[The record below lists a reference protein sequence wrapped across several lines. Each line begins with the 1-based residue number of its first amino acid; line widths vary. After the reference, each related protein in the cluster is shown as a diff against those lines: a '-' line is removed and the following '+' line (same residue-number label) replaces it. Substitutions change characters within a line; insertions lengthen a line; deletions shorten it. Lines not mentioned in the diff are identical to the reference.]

1 MEFFYLLL
9 LFLPTQIGL
18 HFWPAWSYVIG
29 RKVDYL
35 SPTIY
40 FTDILILLIIVISF
54 KINYFKQLLNFKSI
68 LVILFIA
75 LNIYFSSIPLLAVY
89 KWLKIFE
96 LFLLGVYIIK
106 NINLK
111 KDWQNIVK
119 VLSIGIIF
127 ESLLCILQFL
137 NQSSINGMFYW
148 FGERA
153 FTISTAGIAKTT
165 LEGIYLLRPYGTF
178 SHPNALGGYLATLL
192 PLVLVTDFKPMKI
205 KWLAFVLGLSAL
217 FLTFSKTAFV
227 IGFIG
232 VVASWL
238 MEKKI
243 QIKYSS
249 MIFITFIMFI
259 IIIGIFSNIPLEK
272 ESIERRISL
281 NVTSLEIFQ
290 KKPILGVGLG
300 NFIPNLP
307 VYSKDKEV
315 MRFLQPAHNIYLLIL
330 SELGV
335 LGLAVFICILSS
347 SLNNIKK
354 NKKNII
360 SIQLL
365 VSTVIILLLGLFDH
379 YFITLQQTQI
389 LFTIIVSLALIKYPH
404 EV

>member
-1 MEFFYLLL
+1 
-9 LFLPTQIGL
+9 
-18 HFWPAWSYVIG
+18 
-29 RKVDYL
+29 
-35 SPTIY
+35 
-40 FTDILILLIIVISF
+40 
-54 KINYFKQLLNFKSI
+54 
-68 LVILFIA
+68 
-75 LNIYFSSIPLLAVY
+75 
-89 KWLKIFE
+89 
-96 LFLLGVYIIK
+96 
-106 NINLK
+106 
-111 KDWQNIVK
+111 
-119 VLSIGIIF
+119 
-127 ESLLCILQFL
+127 
-137 NQSSINGMFYW
+137 
-148 FGERA
+148 
-153 FTISTAGIAKTT
+153 
-165 LEGIYLLRPYGTF
+165 
-178 SHPNALGGYLATLL
+178 
-192 PLVLVTDFKPMKI
+192 
-205 KWLAFVLGLSAL
+205 
-217 FLTFSKTAFV
+217 
-227 IGFIG
+227 
-232 VVASWL
+232 
-238 MEKKI
+238 
-243 QIKYSS
+243 
-249 MIFITFIMFI
+249 MFI